1 METIQLSIDESL
13 MAEVQQATNA
23 LKMTPSDFMK
33 VALKRALQQ
42 REIIAKERQHAQ
54 GYMAHPQQP
63 EEIEEW
69 QDEQEWRASWT
80 GKGRHS

>member
-13 MAEVQQATNA
+13 LAKAEQTARS
-23 LKMTPSDFMK
+23 LEMSPSDFIK
-33 VALKRALQQ
+33 VALERALQQ

-54 GYMAHPQQP
+54 GYLAQPQQP

-69 QDEQEWRASWT
+69 QDEQEWGDNEA
-80 GKGRHS
+80 G